1 MSIFNRKK
9 PNEELLIE
17 DERKNILGVQSS
29 FRVREAY
36 NRLRSNIM
44 FSIPAKG
51 TKFLALTSTMAG
63 EGKSINTLNIA
74 ISFAEI
80 GKKVLVVDCD
90 MRKPK
95 LHRFFAEEAYPGL
108 SNFLVGDTTIFEAIR
123 EKHEYGID
131 IMCSGSIPPDTT
143 KLLESETF
151 AELVEQVKNK
161 YDYVIFDTPPV
172 NIVIDACIIA
182 KHTNG
187 IIYVIKQNY
196 ANKDRIKASIN
207 QIKLAGGEVIGFLLN
222 GIKSKEMIG
231 VRRYSYE
238 RGYGKYGKYGRYGR
252 YGGYRY
258 GGYRYGSYGGYGGYG
273 GYDEAENKHTTIKA
287 EADSSKNEDSKTNK
301 TDGEKNGKKKHK

>member
-1 MSIFNRKK
+1 MSIFKRKK
-9 PNEELLIE
+9 RDEEILIG
-17 DERKNILGVQSS
+17 DERKNILGVNSS

-51 TKFLALTSTMAG
+51 TKFLALTSTIAG
-63 EGKSINTLNIA
+63 EGKSINALNIA

-80 GKKVLVVDCD
+80 GKKVLVIDCD

-108 SNFLVGDTTIFEAIR
+108 SNYLVGDSTLFEAIR
-123 EKHEYGID
+123 EKDEYGID

-151 AELVEQVKNK
+151 GELVESVKNK

-172 NIVIDACIIA
+172 SIVIDACIIA

-187 IIYVIKQNY
+187 IVYVVKQNY
-196 ANKDRIKASIN
+196 ANKDKITMAIN
-207 QIKLAGGEVIGFLLN
+207 QIKIAGGDVIGFLLN
-222 GIKSKEMIG
+222 GMKSKEMIG
-231 VRRYSYE
+231 IRRY
-238 RGYGKYGKYGRYGR
+238 GYGKKYGKYGRYGS
-252 YGGYRY
+252 
-258 GGYRYGSYGGYGGYG
+258 YGSYGGYGGY
-273 GYDEAENKHTTIKA
+273 ENQEKKHMTIKNVHN
-287 EADSSKNEDSKTNK
+287 DSEGHDGSKNK
-301 TDGEKNGKKKHK
+301 TDGEKNGKKKQR